1 MKWKLTRLSKPE
13 IGRHVITSDGKK
25 SMFAYYNGRNFF
37 EWNTEE
43 IVPIEPP
50 EYWMYLNDV
59 TRPKKF
65 RSAAE
70 NSYMHFAFNLI
81 AEHTGH
87 TMQEIKD
94 FYKVLYKVESTA
106 ELSTS
111 ECEDFLSAVRMHSA
125 DFFKIYVPLP
135 NEAMYG

>member
-1 MKWKLTRLSKPE
+1 MKWKSARLVKPE
-13 IGRHVITSDGKK
+13 IGEPVIASDGKK

-43 IVPIEPP
+43 IVPIDPP
-50 EYWMYLNDV
+50 EYWMNLPDIP
-59 TRPKKF
+59 RPKKY
-65 RSAAE
+65 RSSAE
-70 NSYMHFAFNLI
+70 NSYMHFVFNLI

-106 ELSTS
+106 QLSTA
-111 ECEDFLSAVRMHSA
+111 ECEEFLSAVRMHAS
-125 DFFKIYVPLP
+125 DFFKVYAPLP
-135 NEAMYG
+135 NEALHD

>member
-94 FYKVLYKVESTA
+94 FYKV
-106 ELSTS
+106 
-111 ECEDFLSAVRMHSA
+111 
-125 DFFKIYVPLP
+125 VPI
-135 NEAMYG
+135 